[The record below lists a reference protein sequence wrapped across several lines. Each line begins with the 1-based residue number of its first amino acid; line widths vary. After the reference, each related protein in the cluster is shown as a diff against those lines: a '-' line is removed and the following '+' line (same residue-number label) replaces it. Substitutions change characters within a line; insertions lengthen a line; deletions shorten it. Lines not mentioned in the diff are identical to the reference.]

1 MNKKW
6 ISLFEIIILFL
17 IILGYI
23 WIIFPLENPI
33 LTALGLFFILGLVS
47 FSSFFH
53 RKSLKSIGLRLDN
66 FLVSLKKVGI
76 FTLACILLLLIS
88 GIAWGSLGFSWEFG
102 LVFLWYLVWAFLQ
115 QYTFQTFFNLRFSEV
130 FGKRF
135 TSAFATALVFSG
147 VHFPNPFL
155 MLVTF
160 GLGFFWFWS
169 YLENPNL
176 FALTLSHALLGSL
189 ARYSLPYAVA
199 ANLRVGTLYWLGR

>member
-6 ISLFEIIILFL
+6 VSLFEIIILFL
-17 IILGYI
+17 IILAYI

-33 LTALGLFFILGLVS
+33 LNTTGLFFILGLVS
-47 FSSFFH
+47 LSSIFH

-76 FTLACILLLLIS
+76 FTLACILLLLIA
-88 GIAWGSLGFSWEFG
+88 GIAWGNLEFSWEFL

-135 TSAFATALVFSG
+135 TSVLATALVFSG

-155 MLVTF
+155 MPVTF

-176 FALTLSHALLGSL
+176 FVLTLSHALLGSL

-199 ANLRVGTLYWLGR
+199 ANLRVGTLYWLHR